1 MNTFDSLDQDTKV
14 KIIRLHPDLGDK
26 LKIREGLTN
35 FSQEEQSRA
44 GLAECNDQEFK
55 EFNRLNNEFKSKF
68 NIPFI
73 YAVRGKTKQDILDE
87 FIGRLKS
94 DNMEQELDKSLIQ
107 VKKIANLRINEII
120 RKSKTSKLKIGYKFG
135 LEFLNS
141 KNGRKF
147 VSKLKNQITFG
158 DYKFS
163 DIPNTCSSAIK
174 AIKDLKFNY
183 CTVHISS
190 GLEALKAAKK
200 ASGRTKLV
208 GVTILTSLDNK
219 ALKEIGFNKD
229 VKKLVYQQAK
239 LANKAKLDAIV
250 CSAQEVKIVRK
261 VFKKEIITPGIRFNS
276 KSSKL
281 NDQKRILTPNQAY
294 KNGSDWLVIGRPITR
309 GNIKNNIQRLIDHL
323 NQ

>member
-1 MNTFDSLDQDTKV
+1 MKKNKIFIACDS
-14 KIIRLHPDLGDK
+14 
-26 LKIREGLTN
+26 TN
-35 FSQEEQSRA
+35 ISRI
-44 GLAECNDQEFK
+44 K
-55 EFNRLNNEFKSKF
+55 
-68 NIPFI
+68 
-73 YAVRGKTKQDILDE
+73 
-87 FIGRLKS
+87 
-94 DNMEQELDKSLIQ
+94 
-107 VKKIANLRINEII
+107 EII
-120 RKSKTSKLKIGYKFG
+120 KKSKTSKLKIGYKFG

-147 VSKLKNQITFG
+147 VSQLKNQITFG

-183 CTVHISS
+183 CTIHISS

-200 ASGRTKLV
+200 ASSRTKLV

-219 ALKEIGFNKD
+219 ALKEIGFNRD
-229 VKKLVYQQAK
+229 VKKLVYHQAK

-276 KSSKL
+276 KLKSNI
-281 NDQKRILTPNQAY
+281 NDQKRILTPKQAY
-294 KNGSDWLVIGRPITR
+294 KNGSDWLVIGRPITK
-309 GNIKNNIQRLIDHL
+309 GNIKNNIQTLINHL
-323 NQ
+323 N